1 MIQTRFYPRGNA
13 LTENV
18 SFTDRDDVQWL
29 VYVEG
34 FPLSRDGWRGRA
46 RLPERRLRF
55 DSAFDSRATAVLPAG
70 APFLRGEQLQSLL
83 DGAGAVVR

>member
-34 FPLSRDGWRGRA
+34 FPLAQQSWGRA

-55 DSAFDSRATAVLPAG
+55 DSAFDSRATSLLPAG
-70 APFLRGEQLQSLL
+70 APFLRGDQLQSLL
-83 DGAGAVVR
+83 DSAGAVVR